1 MYFRRMNWQEMLT
14 FVAGQWQQISWIE
27 KTAVGFGVAEVLLSY
42 RNNILLYPAGI
53 ISCCLSIFLLAESKL
68 YADSAL
74 NIYYFIMSI
83 WGWMQ
88 WVKRT
93 KTSHHLPIT
102 SANRNDW
109 RIVSTISIGGFALIF
124 LILKRFTDSTVP
136 VMDAFVT
143 ATAWAGMYLLA
154 KRKVE
159 NWLLLNVSNIVAI
172 PLLFYK
178 GLPLYAIL
186 TIVLFIVAVFGY
198 FKWRKIMQEELKAM
212 PFGDPDEW
220 MKNTTTL

>member
-1 MYFRRMNWQEMLT
+1 MNWHEILIYL
-14 FVAGQWQQISWIE
+14 GEQWQQVSWIE

-42 RNNILLYPAGI
+42 RNNVLLYPAGI

-74 NIYYFIMSI
+74 NIYYFVMSI
-83 WGWMQ
+83 WGWTQ

-93 KTSHHLPIT
+93 KTSDHLPIT
-102 SANRNDW
+102 RANRNNW
-109 RIVSTISIGGFALIF
+109 AVVAVISVGGFALIF
-124 LILKRFTDSTVP
+124 MILKKFTDSTVP
-136 VMDAFVT
+136 IMDAFVT

-159 NWLLLNVSNIVAI
+159 NWLILNVSNIVAI

-178 GLPLYAIL
+178 GLPLYALL
-186 TIVLFIVAVFGY
+186 TIVLFTVAVFGY
-198 FKWRKIMQEELKAM
+198 FKWKKLMQEELKTMELSEGA
-212 PFGDPDEW
+212 DEW
-220 MKNTTTL
+220 MKHPIR